1 MTIFDWTNG
10 NIPTEQVFNNE
21 DCFDLKIR
29 SRAFGGNT
37 IAWQLYKDNIYILI
51 KFDFV
56 ATPYSSTATTLFTV
70 MNQQFSPVLLL
81 QDVFGLAIRAK
92 ITGINSVSTFI
103 GPYLADNYYT
113 APNENSLNIWYLRV
127 CFISPGGVGQWT
139 TIGPTQNQIC
149 YHGLSTIL
157 TQNRFTNITELT
169 LAKNLLSNEHD
180 VYSITQKAFTPV
192 KLNIVTG
199 NATKFI
205 LIKKD
210 TLGENKPDKDFYIT
224 PGHPIIIDGKEV
236 TAEKISTGEKVLLDN
251 QEVYSICTDNRESI
265 LVNNLPVLT
274 WSYYAWMNLYI
285 NHNRIG
291 WHDNQNTHQAPTLEI
306 TLDDIMEG
314 NVKIEKDAFG
324 KGNPLET
331 IFVTDQQKV
340 TINGESCVITQ
351 LMDGKWVKYI

>member
-1 MTIFDWTNG
+1 MTIYDWTNG
-10 NIPTEQVFNNE
+10 FPAGPVTFNSG
-21 DCFDLKIR
+21 DCFVIKI
-29 SRAFGGNT
+29 SVKTTTVNVDDIPFNILEWVYYQDNDISILSYT
-37 IAWQLYKDNIYILI
+37 IVKYLNGILYFSDVIG
-51 KFDFV
+51 
-56 ATPYSSTATTLFTV
+56 TTNLFTIDGSFDYYDTLTV
-70 MNQQFSPVLLL
+70 SGNPILDSRDYDTGDYYL
-81 QDVFGLAIRAK
+81 QCCFNGTNWTSGLP
-92 ITGINSVSTFI
+92 TSTN
-103 GPYLADNYYT
+103 P
-113 APNENSLNIWYLRV
+113 
-127 CFISPGGVGQWT
+127 
-139 TIGPTQNQIC
+139 IC

-157 TQNRFTNITELT
+157 TQNRFTNITELI

-199 NATKFI
+199 NASKFI

-236 TAEKISTGEKVLLDN
+236 PAEKISTGEKVLLDN

-285 NHNRIG
+285 NHHRFG

-306 TLDDIMEG
+306 TLMDLTTG

-331 IFVTDQQKV
+331 VFVHDQQKV